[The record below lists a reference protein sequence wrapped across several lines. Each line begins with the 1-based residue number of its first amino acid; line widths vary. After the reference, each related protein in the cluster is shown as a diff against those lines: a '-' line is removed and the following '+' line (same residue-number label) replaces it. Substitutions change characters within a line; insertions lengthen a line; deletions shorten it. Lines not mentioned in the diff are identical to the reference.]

1 MGIDYNKR
9 PGQPAQPP
17 AAPPP
22 PAQQPPAYQQPPAP
36 PAYQQPPAPP
46 AYQQPPP
53 QQQGWQQPP
62 PAAPPAQPVSLS
74 KVTLTKHAP
83 AISLAK
89 SAGASGLMRVN
100 LNWQQGGKRG
110 LFKSKATGEVDL
122 DLRCLFE
129 MQDGYK
135 GGVDALGKQ
144 FGSLDGPPY
153 ILLDGDDRSGFSEG
167 GENLTINLDRLDQ
180 IKRILIYTAI
190 YSGVVNWA
198 DARAVVT
205 LYPVGAPPIEVFLD
219 EATGQSPACGIALLT
234 NQNGA
239 LTVSREVVYV
249 GNAEHLDQRYG
260 WGLQW
265 SQKSKD

>member
-22 PAQQPPAYQQPPAP
+22 PAPPA
-36 PAYQQPPAPP
+36 
-46 AYQQPPP
+46 
-53 QQQGWQQPP
+53 WQQP
-62 PAAPPAQPVSLS
+62 PAAPPAQQPPVSLS
-74 KVTLTKHAP
+74 KVTLTKAAP

-100 LNWQQGGKRG
+100 LNWQQGGGKRG
-110 LFKSKATGEVDL
+110 LFKSKSAGEVDL

-153 ILLDGDDRSGFSEG
+153 ILLDGDDRSGFSSG

-260 WGLQW
+260 WGLSW
-265 SQKSKD
+265 SQKTKD

>member
-22 PAQQPPAYQQPPAP
+22 PAPPA
-36 PAYQQPPAPP
+36 
-46 AYQQPPP
+46 
-53 QQQGWQQPP
+53 WQQP
-62 PAAPPAQPVSLS
+62 PAAPPAQQPPVSLS
-74 KVTLTKHAP
+74 MVTLTKAAP

-100 LNWQQGGKRG
+100 LNWQQGGGKRG
-110 LFKSKATGEVDL
+110 LFKSKSAGEVDL

-153 ILLDGDDRSGFSEG
+153 ILLDGDDRSGFSSG

-260 WGLQW
+260 WGLSW
-265 SQKSKD
+265 SQKTKD

>member
-22 PAQQPPAYQQPPAP
+22 PPAPPAWQQPPAYQQPPA
-36 PAYQQPPAPP
+36 QQ
-46 AYQQPPP
+46 
-53 QQQGWQQPP
+53 
-62 PAAPPAQPVSLS
+62 VSLS
-74 KVTLTKHAP
+74 KVTLTKAAP

-110 LFKSKATGEVDL
+110 LFKSKAAGEVDL

-144 FGSLDGPPY
+144 FGSLDGAPY

-190 YSGVVNWA
+190 YSGVINWA

-205 LYPVGAPPIEVFLD
+205 LYPVGAAPIEVHLD
-219 EATGQSPACGIALLT
+219 EATGNSPACGIALLT

-239 LTVSREVVYV
+239 LTISREVVYV

-260 WGLQW
+260 WGLSW
-265 SQKSKD
+265 SQKRKD

>member
-17 AAPPP
+17 A
-22 PAQQPPAYQQPPAP
+22 Q
-36 PAYQQPPAPP
+36 
-46 AYQQPPP
+46 
-53 QQQGWQQPP
+53 P
-62 PAAPPAQPVSLS
+62 PAAPPPPLQPPGWENTPMVPPQLAGQPQFAQAGQPGQPAPPVSLS
-74 KVTLTKHAP
+74 KVTLTKAAP

-110 LFKSKATGEVDL
+110 LFKSKSAGAVDL

-180 IKRILIYTAI
+180 IKRVLIYTAI
-190 YSGVVNWA
+190 YSGVINWA

-260 WGLQW
+260 WGLSW
-265 SQKSKD
+265 SQKTKD

>member
-22 PAQQPPAYQQPPAP
+22 PAQPPAQPPSQPPGWENVP
-36 PAYQQPPAPP
+36 MV
-46 AYQQPPP
+46 PP
-53 QQQGWQQPP
+53 QLAGQPQF
-62 PAAPPAQPVSLS
+62 AQAGQPAQPVSLS

-89 SAGASGLMRVN
+89 SAGASGMMRVN

-110 LFKSKATGEVDL
+110 LFKSKSAGEVDL

-153 ILLDGDDRSGFSEG
+153 ILLDGDDRSGFSSG

-260 WGLQW
+260 WGLSW
-265 SQKSKD
+265 SQKRKD